1 MAQVLVRDLETKV
14 LKRLKVRARNH
25 GRSLQAELKLIL
37 EQAAAADMV
46 EARELAR
53 KIRLMLAGRRHSDSA
68 ELVSEDRRR

>member
-1 MAQVLVRDLETKV
+1 MAQVLVRDLEKRV
-14 LKRLKVRARNH
+14 LDRLKVRARHH

-46 EARELAR
+46 EARALAR
-53 KIRLMLAGRRHSDSA
+53 KIRRKLIGRRHSDSA